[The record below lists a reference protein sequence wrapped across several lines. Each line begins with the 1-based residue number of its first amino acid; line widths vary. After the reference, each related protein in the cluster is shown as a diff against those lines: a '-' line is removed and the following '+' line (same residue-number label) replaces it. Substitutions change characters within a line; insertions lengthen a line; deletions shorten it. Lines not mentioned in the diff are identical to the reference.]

1 MKKIYF
7 YTLLLGLLAFT
18 ACEDEKSPVMEL
30 QKASAFEPFSQSD
43 FTFND
48 ENAAAEFPE
57 IKWTAADYGVKAVV
71 NYDVTLTNDANAKT
85 VLLGETGATVLKF
98 TNAQMNAMMAK
109 VGAYP
114 GQTYNFT
121 ITLTS
126 KAYDLTADPASNS
139 ITFKATPFDPNAVD
153 WKFAYV
159 AVGYPD
165 WDYMNAYLLGDPDGD
180 GVYQGYAN
188 FDADGV
194 SYAIVD
200 GSDLTKVLAKDRAVA
215 KKGFYGIKVDAGGKA
230 EQSGPLVWGVV
241 GDATSS
247 GWDKDTQMDGDYFVA

>member
-18 ACEDEKSPVMEL
+18 ACKMRSRPSWSCR
-30 QKASAFEPFSQSD
+30 KPPFAFEPFSQSD

-85 VLLGETGATVLKF
+85 VLLGETGTTSLKF
-98 TNAQMNAMMAK
+98 TNGQMNTMMAK

-121 ITLTS
+121 ITLS
-126 KAYDLTADPASNS
+126 KAY
-139 ITFKATPFDPNAVD
+139 
-153 WKFAYV
+153 
-159 AVGYPD
+159 
-165 WDYMNAYLLGDPDGD
+165 
-180 GVYQGYAN
+180 
-188 FDADGV
+188 
-194 SYAIVD
+194 
-200 GSDLTKVLAKDRAVA
+200 
-215 KKGFYGIKVDAGGKA
+215 
-230 EQSGPLVWGVV
+230 
-241 GDATSS
+241 
-247 GWDKDTQMDGDYFVA
+247 

>member
-85 VLLGETGATVLKF
+85 VLLGETGTTSLKF
-98 TNAQMNAMMAK
+98 TNGQMNTMMAK

-126 KAYDLTADPASNS
+126 KAYDMTADPASNS
-139 ITFKATPFDPNAVD
+139 ITFKATLFDPNAVD

-165 WDYMNAYLLGDPDGD
+165 WDYTNAYLLGDPDGD

-194 SYAIVD
+194 SYAIID
-200 GSDLTKVLAKDRAVA
+200 GSDLTKVLAKDQTAA
-215 KKGFYGIKVDAGGKA
+215 KKGFYGIKVDAEGKV
-230 EQSGPLVWGVV
+230 EQ
-241 GDATSS
+241 T
-247 GWDKDTQMDGDYFVA
+247 

>member
-85 VLLGETGATVLKF
+85 VLLGETGTTSLKF
-98 TNAQMNAMMAK
+98 TNGQMNTMMAK

-126 KAYDLTADPASNS
+126 KAYDMTADPASNS
-139 ITFKATPFDPNAVD
+139 ITFKATLF
-153 WKFAYV
+153 
-159 AVGYPD
+159 
-165 WDYMNAYLLGDPDGD
+165 
-180 GVYQGYAN
+180 
-188 FDADGV
+188 
-194 SYAIVD
+194 
-200 GSDLTKVLAKDRAVA
+200 
-215 KKGFYGIKVDAGGKA
+215 
-230 EQSGPLVWGVV
+230 
-241 GDATSS
+241 
-247 GWDKDTQMDGDYFVA
+247 

>member
-85 VLLGETGATVLKF
+85 VLLGETGTTSLKF
-98 TNAQMNAMMAK
+98 TNGQMNTMMAK

-126 KAYDLTADPASNS
+126 KAYDMTADPASNS
-139 ITFKATPFDPNAVD
+139 ITFKAT
-153 WKFAYV
+153 
-159 AVGYPD
+159 
-165 WDYMNAYLLGDPDGD
+165 L
-180 GVYQGYAN
+180 
-188 FDADGV
+188 
-194 SYAIVD
+194 
-200 GSDLTKVLAKDRAVA
+200 
-215 KKGFYGIKVDAGGKA
+215 
-230 EQSGPLVWGVV
+230 
-241 GDATSS
+241 
-247 GWDKDTQMDGDYFVA
+247 